1 MREQRSKNT
10 GRKRQER
17 WEEAKIQGRREREQT
32 NWGTRET
39 HHSREEEI
47 MSAVAKRRGGGRL
60 EERIAGGRGRRKQG
74 EGAVRAPLLNKKLGK
89 LVVPF

>member
-17 WEEAKIQGRREREQT
+17 REEAKSQGRREREQT
-32 NWGTRET
+32 SWGTIET
-39 HHSREEEI
+39 CHSREEKI
-47 MSAVAKRRGGGRL
+47 MPTVAKRKGGGRL
-60 EERIAGGRGRRKQG
+60 EERKVVGRGRIKQG

-89 LVVPF
+89 LIVRF